1 MNNRMYKYFL
11 FLVFVAVLFACA
23 PKTMTEGRTSRNRN
37 VILRE
42 EFENTTVLTAYEII
56 RNIRPQWLRTRGVPT
71 PIAVY
76 INEIQDTLD
85 SLRFLQTENIAK
97 MEYLNANQASARY
110 GIGHGNGAILIT
122 LR

>member
-42 EFENTTVLTAYEII
+42 EFENTTVLNAYEII

>member
-1 MNNRMYKYFL
+1 MNNRMNKYFL
-11 FLVFVAVLFACA
+11 FLIFVALLFACA
-23 PKTMTEGRTSRNRN
+23 PKTITEGRTSRNRN

-42 EFENTTVLTAYEII
+42 EFVNTTALNAYEII
-56 RNIRPQWLRTRGVPT
+56 RNIRPQWLRTRGIPT

-85 SLRFLQTENIAK
+85 SLRLLQTESIVK

-110 GIGHGNGAILIT
+110 GIGHGSGAILVTI
-122 LR
+122 R